1 MRLVAVAH
9 VCDNAHLASCLDD
22 VYKKLTKRQFML
34 RKAASAMSPSDNER
48 IPADLRHRVPPGQTL
63 TKKWPV
69 LHYSGVPVFMDMGT
83 WQFRVVGDVEQPL
96 SLTWDEFRR
105 LPAVRR
111 TSDFHCVTTWSRLDN
126 RWEGVLFS
134 TLASLAKPRSQARF
148 AMLHSF
154 DGYYT
159 NVPLSWLLQDDV
171 LFAWNHD
178 DQPLTEEHGGP
189 LRLVVPKLY
198 AWKSAKWVSGIEFMT
213 TNKRGFWE
221 ERGYHNRG
229 EPFAEERY
237 AYQETDE
244 TSQ

>member
-83 WQFRVVGDVEQPL
+83 WQFRVFGDVEQPL